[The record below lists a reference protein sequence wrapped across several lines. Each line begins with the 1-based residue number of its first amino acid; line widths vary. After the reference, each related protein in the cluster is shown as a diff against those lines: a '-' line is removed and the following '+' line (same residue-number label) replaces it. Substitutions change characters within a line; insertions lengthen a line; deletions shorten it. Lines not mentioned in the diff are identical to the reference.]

1 MGHFTY
7 SGGHDFTHRFNLDGL
22 GKFYIIVTAV
32 WTTILAGGITFLLS
46 NQQLAI
52 LRIRKVWLSI
62 IAILTLHVYWCFCM
76 LAYVLNGYFPCQLEF
91 WIMSTFLPWG
101 IAFYQVA
108 NTRLLYYATL
118 QKKIVTSSG
127 VQSERKAVVGGRA
140 LHKLWTKWTLYD
152 AMTRTMIGLGVGLAV
167 QVRRHCYNGIVGI
180 LTYLDRLSSQ

>member
-1 MGHFTY
+1 MGQFTY
-7 SGGHDFTHRFNLDGL
+7 TGGHDSTHRFNLDGL

-46 NQQLAI
+46 NEQLAV

-62 IAILTLHVYWCFCM
+62 IAISTLHVYWIACM
-76 LAYVLNGYFPCQLEF
+76 LAYVLNGHFPCQLEF

-127 VQSERKAVVGGRA
+127 VQSERKEVAGGRG
-140 LHKLWTKWTLYD
+140 LYKLWTRWKLCD
-152 AMTRTMIGLGVGLAV
+152 VMTRTFIGLACGLAV
-167 QVRRHCYNGIVGI
+167 QV
-180 LTYLDRLSSQ
+180 S